1 MCDAYT
7 VFKKQRHFGSL
18 DGLRA
23 ISILAV
29 IWHHC
34 HTFSDQSW
42 NISAAGAQGV
52 TLFFAISGFLIVTL
66 LLRERDAHG
75 AIQLSKFYARRALRI
90 SPLYYLVLCLYVV
103 VVWVFERHTKP
114 GLEFFNNLLY
124 FATYTSNWFVSLEGR
139 VIFYFV
145 WSLAVEEQFYMVW
158 PWVERYFTSKT
169 AFIAMAV
176 VVLMVGV
183 WQLFSSTGVAMAAK
197 LPLAI
202 GGGVLLA
209 HGLHSKRGFALVW
222 AVLGWRWCSA
232 AMAVLCLVLL
242 AYPFGGSSVLASF
255 AFVLLV
261 GACVIR
267 EDHGLA
273 WSLKWSPLVYIGTI
287 SYGMY
292 LLHMLSKNAVQ
303 RIGGAVIGSH
313 LPDNVLFA
321 ATVAVSIGAATV
333 SFRYFEKPF
342 LRIKSRFN
350 S

>member
-1 MCDAYT
+1 MHDPYIG
-7 VFKKQRHFGSL
+7 FKEQRHFGSL

-42 NISAAGAQGV
+42 HISAAGAQGV

-75 AIQLSKFYARRALRI
+75 AIQLSKFYARRAFRI
-90 SPLYYLVLCLYVV
+90 FPLYYLVLCIYIA
-103 VVWVFERHTKP
+103 VVWIFERHTNT
-114 GLEFFNNLLY
+114 GQEFFNNLLY

-158 PWVERYFTSKT
+158 PWVERHLTSKT
-169 AFIAMAV
+169 AFMAMAGI
-176 VVLMVGV
+176 VLMVGI
-183 WQLFSSTGVAMAAK
+183 WQLFSSAGVAMAAK

-209 HGLHSKRGFALVW
+209 HGLHSKRGFALAWVF
-222 AVLGWRWCSA
+222 LGWRWCSV
-232 AMAVLCLVLL
+232 AMAVLCLALL
-242 AYPFGGSSVLASF
+242 AYPFKGGALLVSF
-255 AFVLLV
+255 AFVFLV
-261 GACVIR
+261 AACVIR

-273 WSLKWSPLVYIGTI
+273 LPLKLRPLVYLGTI

-303 RIGGAVIGSH
+303 RLAGAVIGSH
-313 LPDNVLFA
+313 LPESVLFA
-321 ATVAVSIGAATV
+321 ATVAVSVCAATL
-333 SFRYFEKPF
+333 SFRYFETPF
-342 LRIKSRFN
+342 LRLKSRFN

>member
-1 MCDAYT
+1 MPDAHQ
-7 VFKKQRHFGSL
+7 VFKEQRHFGSL

-23 ISILAV
+23 LSILAV

-34 HTFSDQSW
+34 HTVSEQSW
-42 NISAAGAQGV
+42 SISAAGAQGV

-66 LLRERDAHG
+66 LLRERDANG
-75 AIQLSKFYARRALRI
+75 VITLSKFYVRRVLRI
-90 SPLYYLVLCLYVV
+90 FPLYYLVLCIYVG
-103 VVWVFERHTKP
+103 VVWVFERHTST
-114 GLEFFNNLLY
+114 GADFFKNLLF

-158 PWVERYFTSKT
+158 PWVERHFASKT
-169 AFIAMAV
+169 AFFTMAV
-176 VVLMVGV
+176 LVFMVAI
-183 WQLFSSTGVAMAAK
+183 WQLFSPEGAAMAAK

-209 HGLHSKRGFALVW
+209 HALHNKQGYAVVW
-222 AVLGWRWCSA
+222 SVLGWRWSSA
-232 AMAVLCLVLL
+232 VVTALCLALL
-242 AYPFGGSSVLASF
+242 AYPFWGSSVLVSF

-261 GACVIR
+261 GSCVIR

-273 WSLKWSPLVYIGTI
+273 RLLRLRPLAYIGTI

-303 RIGGAVIGSH
+303 RIGGVVNISH
-313 LPDNVLFA
+313 PPDSVLFA
-321 ATVAVSIGAATV
+321 ATVVFSICAATL

-342 LRIKSRFN
+342 VRIKSRFA

>member
-1 MCDAYT
+1 MHDAYT
-7 VFKKQRHFGSL
+7 VFKEQRHFGSL

-34 HTFSDQSW
+34 HIFSDQSW

-90 SPLYYLVLCLYVV
+90 FPLYYLVLCIYVV
-103 VVWVFERHTKP
+103 VVWIFERHTKP
-114 GLEFFNNLLY
+114 GFEFFNNLLY

-158 PWVERYFTSKT
+158 PWVERHFTSKI

-176 VVLMVGV
+176 IVLVVGV
-183 WQLFSSTGVAMAAK
+183 WQLFSSAGVAMAAK

-209 HGLHSKRGFALVW
+209 HCLHSKRGFALAW
-222 AVLGWRWCSA
+222 AFLGWRWCSA

-242 AYPFGGSSVLASF
+242 AYPFGGSAVLASF

-273 WSLKWSPLVYIGTI
+273 LSLKWSPLVYIGTI

-303 RIGGAVIGSH
+303 RIAGAVIGSH
-313 LPDNVLFA
+313 LPDSVLFA
-321 ATVAVSIGAATV
+321 ATVAVSICAATL